1 MAKEKKPLTVKQ
13 KQTKYRAL
21 QYTTFVGEFVSV
33 LTPFIIMGAVN
44 ADEWFVTEEGWKVG
58 LGGAL
63 AMALM
68 GIAIFMITKK
78 KENDKKEGEKMT
90 YAYISLI
97 MGWFAAAFI
106 FVLLASIMEQ
116 IATIMFYG
124 GIGLLGAFG
133 LDITSQNF
141 KKKADLYKEA
151 IKKIKGEKIE
161 DEVRQEI
168 FKEVEE
174 ETQEE
179 QRRPVE

>member
-13 KQTKYRAL
+13 KQSRYRAL
-21 QYTTFVGEFVSV
+21 QYTTFAGEFVSV

-44 ADEWFVTEEGWKVG
+44 ADEWFVSEDGWKVG

-63 AMALM
+63 ALALM

-90 YAYISLI
+90 YAYISLV

-116 IATIMFYG
+116 IATIMFFG
-124 GIGLLGAFG
+124 GLGLLGAFG
-133 LDITSQNF
+133 LEVTSLNF

-151 IKKIKGEKIE
+151 INKIKGEKIE